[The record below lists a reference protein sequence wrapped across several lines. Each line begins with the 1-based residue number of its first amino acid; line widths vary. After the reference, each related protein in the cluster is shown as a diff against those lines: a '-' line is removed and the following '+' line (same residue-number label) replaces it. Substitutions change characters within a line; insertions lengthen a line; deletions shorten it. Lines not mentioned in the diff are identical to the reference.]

1 MNGAIIAFTQRGMD
15 TGERLRKGLEEKG
28 ICCTLCRGGKENP
41 LHQWT
46 KEHFADCG
54 LLVYVGAAGIAV
66 RAVAPFV
73 QDKTRDPAV
82 LCCDEGG
89 RYAIPLLSG
98 HIGGCNRIALWAG
111 EILGAQP
118 ILTTATD
125 GRGLFAVDTW
135 ATRQGLSIL
144 NPKAI
149 KTVSSRLLDGKEV
162 ILWSDFPWK
171 GNLPQGV
178 VQGEKGP
185 CHIRITC
192 QKGDWGEALVL
203 CPPLMTAG
211 IGCRKGTAEENIH
224 KAVDNA
230 LGQAGLYPQSLQK
243 VASIDLKKEEPGLVA
258 FCQSRGVPFV
268 TYSSEELAALE
279 GDFTPSAFV
288 QKVTGVNNVC
298 ERAALMEGG
307 RLILHKQAGEGV
319 TVALSLGECILDF
332 AKGEEP

>member
-28 ICCTLCRGGKENP
+28 ICCTLVRGGKENP

-135 ATRQGLSIL
+135 ATRQGLPIL

-149 KTVSSRLLDGKEV
+149 KRVSSRLLDG
-162 ILWSDFPWK
+162 
-171 GNLPQGV
+171 
-178 VQGEKGP
+178 
-185 CHIRITC
+185 
-192 QKGDWGEALVL
+192 
-203 CPPLMTAG
+203 
-211 IGCRKGTAEENIH
+211 RK
-224 KAVDNA
+224 
-230 LGQAGLYPQSLQK
+230 
-243 VASIDLKKEEPGLVA
+243 
-258 FCQSRGVPFV
+258 
-268 TYSSEELAALE
+268 
-279 GDFTPSAFV
+279 
-288 QKVTGVNNVC
+288 
-298 ERAALMEGG
+298 
-307 RLILHKQAGEGV
+307 
-319 TVALSLGECILDF
+319 
-332 AKGEEP
+332 

>member
-1 MNGAIIAFTQRGMD
+1 M
-15 TGERLRKGLEEKG
+15 
-28 ICCTLCRGGKENP
+28 
-41 LHQWT
+41 
-46 KEHFADCG
+46 
-54 LLVYVGAAGIAV
+54 
-66 RAVAPFV
+66 
-73 QDKTRDPAV
+73 

-144 NPKAI
+144 NPKAV

-162 ILWSDFPWK
+162 VLWSDFSWK

-185 CHIRITC
+185 CHIRITG
-192 QKGDWGEALVL
+192 QQGDWGEALVL
-203 CPPLMTAG
+203 CPPMVTAG
-211 IGCRKGTAEENIH
+211 IGCRKGTPEERIH

-230 LGQAGLYPQSLQK
+230 LCQAGLYPQSLGR

-258 FCQSRGVPFV
+258 FCQSRGGFFV